1 MPWHPAGAI
10 YLVTTA
16 YLSTLAAH
24 LTRIDNSIMQ
34 MRYALLLLLPLL
46 FACSDSNDGVSDPGA
61 EASALAAQLSAPHTP
76 ANEAFLLSL
85 LRNEL
90 GSDPFYL
97 IEYRELRDDQAD
109 TRALLASY
117 EQVLTEQL
125 QQVGAG
131 LARGSSMR
139 TAAVNALSL
148 GQ

>member
-1 MPWHPAGAI
+1 
-10 YLVTTA
+10 
-16 YLSTLAAH
+16 
-24 LTRIDNSIMQ
+24 

-109 TRALLASY
+109 TWI
-117 EQVLTEQL
+117 VM
-125 QQVGAG
+125 
-131 LARGSSMR
+131 ARK
-139 TAAVNALSL
+139 A
-148 GQ
+148 